1 MSTSPVSLPQR
12 PAPRL
17 AYVLGSGGVRS
28 MAALG
33 AHEVFARHGIQP
45 DLIAGCSSGALFG
58 ASLAIGLPADEAATL
73 MTSIWSQN
81 LTEQRNWRGY
91 AQLLAPKLMRFG
103 PAFSL
108 RDARR
113 LHQRIVATC
122 AGRRIESLPIALRVA
137 VTDAASGE
145 PLVLTHGDLAR
156 ALCASI
162 AVPFLFPSVEVDG
175 RWLVD
180 GVVSDPLPVAAA
192 LDAQVIVVL
201 ALEGSMPRRVDRASR
216 LAAQTTTALIN
227 NLQRARLDA
236 ARHRGVQCVELPLQM
251 PRRVGLW
258 EAAALPEAY
267 DAGRRAAQAVLP
279 RLRMLLAPESDAV
292 AA

>member
-1 MSTSPVSLPQR
+1 MSMPPFSPPQR
-12 PAPRL
+12 GAARL

-33 AHEVFARHGIQP
+33 AHEVFARHGVHP

-73 MTSIWSQN
+73 MTSIWSQD

-91 AQLLAPKLMRFG
+91 AQLVAPKLMRFG
-103 PAFSL
+103 PGFAL

-113 LHQRIVATC
+113 IRERIVAAC
-122 AGRRIESLPIALRVA
+122 AGRRIESLPIALRIA
-137 VTDAASGE
+137 VTDAASGDS
-145 PLVLTHGDLAR
+145 LVLTKGDLAD

-162 AVPFLFPSVEVDG
+162 AVPFLFPSVEIDG
-175 RWLVD
+175 RRLVD
-180 GVVSDPLPVAAA
+180 GVVSDPLPVAAV
-192 LDAQVIVVL
+192 LDAQVIVTL
-201 ALEGSMPRRVDRASR
+201 GFEGPMPRRVDRASR

-236 ARHRGVQCVELPLQM
+236 ARQRGARLVELQLQM

-258 EAAALPEAY
+258 DAAALPEAFE
-267 DAGRRAAQAVLP
+267 AGRRAAQAVLP
-279 RLRMLLAPESDAV
+279 RLRRLLAPAADAV

>member
-1 MSTSPVSLPQR
+1 MSMPTTTPPQR

-33 AHEVFARHGIQP
+33 AHEVFVQHGIQP

-58 ASLAIGLPADEAATL
+58 ASLAIGLSASDAAAL
-73 MTSIWSQN
+73 MTSIWSQD

-91 AQLLAPKLMRFG
+91 VQLVAPKLMRFG
-103 PAFSL
+103 PGFAL

-113 LHQRIVATC
+113 LHARIAAAC
-122 AGRRIESLPIALRVA
+122 AGRRIESLPITLRVA

-145 PLVLTHGDLAR
+145 PLVLAHGDLAR
-156 ALCASI
+156 VLCASI
-162 AVPFLFPSVEVDG
+162 AVPFLFPSVEIDG
-175 RWLVD
+175 RQLVD
-180 GVVSDPLPVAAA
+180 GVVSDPLPVSAA
-192 LDAQVIVVL
+192 LDARVIVVL
-201 ALEGSMPRRVDRASR
+201 ALEGPMPRRVDRASR

-227 NLQRARLDA
+227 NLQRARLEA
-236 ARHRGVQCVELPLQM
+236 ARRHGVRLVELPLQM

-258 EAAALPEAY
+258 DAAALPEAFE
-267 DAGRRAAQAVLP
+267 AGRRAAQAVLP
-279 RLRMLLAPESDAV
+279 HLKALLAPEADAV

>member
-1 MSTSPVSLPQR
+1 MSMSPTPLPPR
-12 PAPRL
+12 PTPRL

-33 AHEVFARHGIQP
+33 AHAVFAQHGIRP
-45 DLIAGCSSGALFG
+45 ELIAGCSSGALFG
-58 ASLAIGLPADEAATL
+58 ASLAIGLPADEAAKL
-73 MTSIWSQN
+73 MTSIWSQD
-81 LTEQRNWRGY
+81 LTEQRNWRAY

-103 PAFSL
+103 PGFAL

-113 LHQRIVATC
+113 LHERIVAAC

-137 VTDAASGE
+137 VTDAASGDA
-145 PLVLTHGDLAR
+145 LVLTQGDLAE

-162 AVPFLFPSVEVDG
+162 AVPFLFPSVEIDG

-192 LDAQVIVVL
+192 LDAQVIVTL
-201 ALEGSMPRRVDRASR
+201 GFEGPMPRRVDRASR

-236 ARHRGVQCVELPLQM
+236 ARQRGVRLVELQLQM

-258 EAAALPEAY
+258 DASALPEAFE
-267 DAGRRAAQAVLP
+267 AGRRAALAVLP
-279 RLRMLLAPESDAV
+279 RLRTLLAP
-292 AA
+292 AATALAA

>member
-1 MSTSPVSLPQR
+1 MSTFQNSPPQP

-33 AHEVFARHGIQP
+33 AHEVFVRHGIHP

-58 ASLAIGLPADEAATL
+58 ASLAIGLPADKAAAL
-73 MTSIWSQN
+73 MMSIWSQN

-108 RDARR
+108 RDARC
-113 LHQRIVATC
+113 LHERIAAAC

-145 PLVLTHGDLAR
+145 PLVLTEGDLGS

-162 AVPFLFPSVEVDG
+162 AVPFLFPSVEIDG

-192 LDAQVIVVL
+192 LDARVIVAL
-201 ALEGSMPRRVDRASR
+201 ALEGPMPRRVDRASR
-216 LAAQTTTALIN
+216 LAAQATTALIN

-236 ARHRGVQCVELPLQM
+236 ARQRGAQLIELQLQM

-258 EAAALPEAY
+258 DAAALPEAFE
-267 DAGRRAAQAVLP
+267 AGRRAALAVLP
-279 RLRMLLAPESDAV
+279 RLRMLLAPEPDAV